1 MATLMD
7 KVRRY
12 IQSPEGRRNVEKAKE
27 MARDPRNRRKL
38 SGLLDKFRSRGHR

>member
-12 IQSPEGRRNVEKAKE
+12 IQSPQGRQNVEKAKR
-27 MARDPRNRRKL
+27 MANDPRNKQKL
-38 SGLLDKFRSRGHR
+38 RGLLDKFRSRGHR